1 MKNQESKKAVISVNN
16 VSKNFKLPHDRKN
29 SLKQHFVGLF
39 KGKSNYEKFEALK
52 NINFTVNEGDFFGIV
67 GRNGSGKSTLLKIIS
82 GIYQP
87 SSGSVKINGTLT
99 PFIEL
104 GIGFNPELTGRENVY
119 LNGSILGLTKKEI
132 DNLYD
137 EIVEFAELERFMD
150 QKLKNY
156 SSGMQVRL
164 AFSIAIRAQ
173 NNILLLDEVL
183 AVGDAN
189 FQKKCFNY
197 FNKLKKEK
205 TTVIF
210 ISHDINTIEKY
221 CNKGIYIKDSLVVK
235 SGDINEVTKL
245 YKRDL
250 LIDFEDEVESPKTFN
265 DEGFAEKNKEENDN
279 GTREND
285 HRPKEF
291 GLEKPVKIDK
301 VTVNRGKYNKI
312 KKQNELIQIDIIYKA
327 NKFVENPI
335 FGILI
340 FHESNPFMP
349 AFGVNTSEPEK
360 LVGLSLKPKQ
370 KARFSIKLPNKFSEG
385 SYSAKVAVADSS
397 GVIVFD
403 ELTID
408 NAFKSDETKNNF
420 SIFQSEYSI
429 NLEEISG
436 E

>member
-52 NINFTVNEGDFFGIV
+52 DINFTVNEGDFFGIV

-132 DNLYD
+132 NELYD
-137 EIVEFAELERFMD
+137 EIVRFAELERFMD

-173 NNILLLDEVL
+173 NDILLLDEVL
-183 AVGDAN
+183 AVGDIN

-197 FNKLKKEK
+197 FQKLKSEK
-205 TTVIF
+205 KTVIF
-210 ISHDINTIEKY
+210 VSHDMGAVQEY
-221 CNKGIYIKDSLVVK
+221 CNK
-235 SGDINEVTKL
+235 
-245 YKRDL
+245 
-250 LIDFEDEVESPKTFN
+250 
-265 DEGFAEKNKEENDN
+265 A
-279 GTREND
+279 
-285 HRPKEF
+285 
-291 GLEKPVKIDK
+291 
-301 VTVNRGKYNKI
+301 
-312 KKQNELIQIDIIYKA
+312 
-327 NKFVENPI
+327 
-335 FGILI
+335 ILI
-340 FHESNPFMP
+340 TDSKLMYC
-349 AFGVNTSEPEK
+349 GEPEK
-360 LVGLSLKPKQ
+360 VASKFYDYMNNDGEDTSSNDKHPVTKPESKQSNGEVVVRILNKKLSYKEPLIVELEWPEKMSVQNLGMAIFNDSGVYIHGNNSIIQGVSYRDRNKANIKYSLALGPGVYKIIVGLFGESDKDVIKYLPDAGKFEIFMNKAEKQ
-370 KARFSIKLPNKFSEG
+370 NRWEG
-385 SYSAKVAVADSS
+385 
-397 GVIVFD
+397 I
-403 ELTID
+403 ID
-408 NAFKSDETKNNF
+408 MKTEWK
-420 SIFQSEYSI
+420 
-429 NLEEISG
+429 
-436 E
+436 

>member
-1 MKNQESKKAVISVNN
+1 MKKSKSIKPIIEVKN

-39 KGKSNYEKFEALK
+39 RSKSSYEKFEALK
-52 NINFTVNEGDFFGIV
+52 NISFNVEEGDFFGIV

-87 SSGSVKINGTLT
+87 NSGSVKINGTLT

-132 DNLYD
+132 DELYD
-137 EIVEFAELERFMD
+137 EIVRFAELERFMD

-173 NNILLLDEVL
+173 NDILLLDEVL
-183 AVGDAN
+183 AVGDIN

-205 TTVIF
+205 KTVIF
-210 ISHDINTIEKY
+210 VSHDINTVEKY

-235 SGDINEVTKL
+235 NGDINEITKL
-245 YKRDL
+245 YKKDL
-250 LIDFEDEVESPKTFN
+250 LIDFENELENSETSN
-265 DEGFAEKNKEENDN
+265 NIEKNKGNTADDDDN
-279 GTREND
+279 L
-285 HRPKEF
+285 KEVKA
-291 GLEKPVKIDK
+291 GKPISVES
-301 VTVNRGKYNKI
+301 VNLNGAKNNKI
-312 KKQNELIQIDIIYKA
+312 KKQNELIKVDIIYKA

-349 AFGVNTSEPEK
+349 AFGVNTCEPER
-360 LVGLSLKPKQ
+360 LKDTVLRPNQ
-370 KARFSIKLPNKFSEG
+370 KTKFSISLPNKFSEG
-385 SYSAKVAVADSS
+385 SYNAKVAAADSS

-403 ELTID
+403 ELTIND
-408 NAFKSDETKNNF
+408 LFRSDATENNF
-420 SIFQSEYSI
+420 SIFQSDYLI
-429 NLEEISG
+429 NLEEIL
-436 E
+436 

>member
-173 NNILLLDEVL
+173 NDILLLDEVL
-183 AVGDAN
+183 AVGDIN

-197 FNKLKKEK
+197 FQKLKAEK
-205 TTVIF
+205 KTVIF
-210 ISHDINTIEKY
+210 VTHDMNAVREYCNRAVLINNSKVIPTKDINDVLEKY
-221 CNKGIYIKDSLVVK
+221 IEIMNPGSPVQPDRKSAPKPKNRFKILSPKIIIKDEYIDISYTLEVSDSRSIDLKNIYTAFSLK
-235 SGDINEVTKL
+235 DNIGNRLFGNSTKN
-245 YKRDL
+245 YEKVIDL
-250 LIDFEDEVESPKTFN
+250 SMDS
-265 DEGFAEKNKEENDN
+265 KNS
-279 GTREND
+279 R
-285 HRPKEF
+285 
-291 GLEKPVKIDK
+291 
-301 VTVNRGKYNKI
+301 VTVSWRASNILSNGK
-312 KKQNELIQIDIIYKA
+312 
-327 NKFVENPI
+327 
-335 FGILI
+335 
-340 FHESNPFMP
+340 
-349 AFGVNTSEPEK
+349 
-360 LVGLSLKPKQ
+360 
-370 KARFSIKLPNKFSEG
+370 
-385 SYSAKVAVADSS
+385 
-397 GVIVFD
+397 
-403 ELTID
+403 
-408 NAFKSDETKNNF
+408 
-420 SIFQSEYSI
+420 YSI
-429 NLEEISG
+429 NIAVFDALDNRSTFEDILRFNVKSKSDNSFGIDPLLSLELVNEK
-436 E
+436 

>member
-52 NINFTVNEGDFFGIV
+52 DINFTVNEGDFFGIV

-132 DNLYD
+132 NELYD
-137 EIVEFAELERFMD
+137 EIVKFAELERFMD

-173 NNILLLDEVL
+173 NDILLLDEVL
-183 AVGDAN
+183 AVGDIN

-197 FNKLKKEK
+197 FQKLKSEK
-205 TTVIF
+205 KTVIF
-210 ISHDINTIEKY
+210 VSHDMGAVQRF
-221 CNKGIYIKDSLVVK
+221 CNKGIFINNSETVFC
-235 SGDINEVTKL
+235 GDIEEVSRL
-245 YKRDL
+245 YRD
-250 LIDFEDEVESPKTFN
+250 E
-265 DEGFAEKNKEENDN
+265 
-279 GTREND
+279 
-285 HRPKEF
+285 
-291 GLEKPVKIDK
+291 
-301 VTVNRGKYNKI
+301 
-312 KKQNELIQIDIIYKA
+312 
-327 NKFVENPI
+327 
-335 FGILI
+335 
-340 FHESNPFMP
+340 M
-349 AFGVNTSEPEK
+349 
-360 LVGLSLKPKQ
+360 LS
-370 KARFSIKLPNKFSEG
+370 I
-385 SYSAKVAVADSS
+385 SS
-397 GVIVFD
+397 Q
-403 ELTID
+403 
-408 NAFKSDETKNNF
+408 ETK
-420 SIFQSEYSI
+420 ITQGLQMESESTK
-429 NLEEISG
+429 
-436 E
+436 

>member
-52 NINFTVNEGDFFGIV
+52 DINFTVNEGDFFGIV

-132 DNLYD
+132 NELYD
-137 EIVEFAELERFMD
+137 EIVKFAELERFMD

-173 NNILLLDEVL
+173 NDILLLDEVL
-183 AVGDAN
+183 AVGDIN

-197 FNKLKKEK
+197 FQKLKSEK
-205 TTVIF
+205 KTVIF
-210 ISHDINTIEKY
+210 VSHDMGAVQRF
-221 CNKGIYIKDSLVVK
+221 CNKGIFINNSETVFC
-235 SGDINEVTKL
+235 GDIEEVSRLYRDEMLSISSQETKITQGLQMESESTKL
-245 YKRDL
+245 KPKNVFRPIVIKKIALKSENRDGAVPIL
-250 LIDFEDEVESPKTFN
+250 
-265 DEGFAEKNKEENDN
+265 
-279 GTREND
+279 
-285 HRPKEF
+285 
-291 GLEKPVKIDK
+291 
-301 VTVNRGKYNKI
+301 
-312 KKQNELIQIDIIYKA
+312 KQNENID
-327 NKFVENPI
+327 VEVTYLAKRKEDNPI

-340 FHESNPFMP
+340 FNASNPDVP
-349 AFGVNTSEPEK
+349 VFGVNTLLPVNYSKKIYMEK
-360 LVGLSLKPKQ
+360 DQEVTININLK
-370 KARFSIKLPNKFSEG
+370 NKFSG
-385 SYSAKVAVADSS
+385 GFYFAKVAVVDSS
-397 GVIVFD
+397 GVIQYD
-403 ELTID
+403 EKIKNGLFVSD
-408 NAFKSDETKNNF
+408 NTENNF
-420 SIFQSEYSI
+420 SIFQSEY
-429 NLEEISG
+429 NISLG
-436 E
+436 NNKEGVT